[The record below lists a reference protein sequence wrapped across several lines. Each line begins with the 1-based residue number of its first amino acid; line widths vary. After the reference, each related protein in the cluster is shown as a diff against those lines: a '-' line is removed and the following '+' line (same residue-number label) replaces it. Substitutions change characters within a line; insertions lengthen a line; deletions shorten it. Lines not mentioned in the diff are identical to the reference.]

1 MAQQVVSSDGEAA
14 SQFAPFL
21 SNRLGNRGLIACIYQ
36 AGLLLLLTGLP
47 KEHDFLPPMEGTV
60 MNTSEIRTRI
70 EGSEKSSLVTR
81 IAELD
86 ETPVLTLVDT
96 AERNEAESS
105 EMPDPLIQA
114 LVQKLPKANNILSL
128 EDRAKWLRAA
138 AIIFNLVYKPGE
150 VDSKTEDMPIDLK
163 SAG

>member
-1 MAQQVVSSDGEAA
+1 MNISD
-14 SQFAPFL
+14 
-21 SNRLGNRGLIACIYQ
+21 
-36 AGLLLLLTGLP
+36 
-47 KEHDFLPPMEGTV
+47 
-60 MNTSEIRTRI
+60 IRTRI
-70 EGSEKSSLVTR
+70 ESGEKSSLVTR

-96 AERNEAESS
+96 AERSDAI

-114 LVQKLPKANNILSL
+114 LVKKLPKPNSIWSL

-138 AIIFNLVYKPGE
+138 AIIFNIVYKPGE
-150 VDSKTEDMPIDLK
+150 VDSKTEDMPMDLKSAGDMPIDLK